1 MRRILI
7 MTEMK
12 IFQVAKFYVRK
23 DYGREY
29 CLTLFFTERY
39 SLLQVSF
46 DVGEYGSWIEW
57 PYLQISMG
65 YGKLFSFLFTL
76 GRLGFSADIAGRNW
90 REEYFYIKGT
100 PNELAQGLPKVP

>member
-1 MRRILI
+1 
-7 MTEMK
+7 MK

-39 SLLQVSF
+39 SLLQMSF
-46 DVGEYGSWIEW
+46 DIGEYGSWIEL

>member
-1 MRRILI
+1 
-7 MTEMK
+7 MK

-46 DVGEYGSWIEW
+46 DVGEYGSWIEL

>member
-1 MRRILI
+1 
-7 MTEMK
+7 MK
-12 IFQVAKFYVRK
+12 LFQVAKFYVRK

-39 SLLQVSF
+39 SLLQVAF
-46 DVGEYGSWIEW
+46 DIGEYGSWIDW

-65 YGKLFSFLFTL
+65 YGKLFSFLFSV
-76 GRLGFSADIAGRNW
+76 GRLGFTADIAGRNW

-100 PNELAQGLPKVP
+100 PDELAQGLPKVPPDAL